1 MSSQE
6 KPVKAKRKPAQRGAT
21 KKKLLG
27 STKPRL
33 QTPTAKGKSRVDEI
47 AELAVKIGMPLL
59 PWQHYVLSDM
69 LTVDK
74 NNMFIKKSNLI
85 LVSRQSGKT
94 HLARMRILAGLFLFG
109 EKNILAMS
117 SNRNMAL
124 DTFRQVANTI
134 QDNDFLRKQVRQIR
148 YANGQESITLINGAR
163 YEIVAATSDGSRG
176 KTCDFLYIDELRDVS
191 PESFKAAVPT
201 TRARPNSQ
209 TLFTSNAG
217 DYFSES
223 LNTLREKALE
233 YPSPT
238 FGFWEYSAPI
248 QARSDIH
255 NRKYWAMANP
265 ALGYTVT
272 EEAIEES
279 IATNT
284 IEATMTETLCMW
296 IDSQSSPWTFGSI
309 EACSVSELSLPVGA
323 MTILAFDVSPSKR
336 AGSLLAAQLVNGKIG
351 VGIMETFSS
360 DVAIDELKMT
370 EAIHKWSMLYRPV
383 QIAYDKYATASI
395 AQKLEQQGHKL
406 VDVSG
411 QSFYQA
417 CGELSD
423 ALTNQRLVHSGQPEW
438 IQSMNN
444 CAAKNSDAGWRIVRR
459 KSSGDVT
466 AAISTAMLVHLFSKP
481 ISVPQIF
488 V

>member
-33 QTPTAKGKSRVDEI
+33 QTPTAKGKSRIDEVAAL
-47 AELAVKIGMPLL
+47 AEKISMPLL

-94 HLARMRILAGLFLFG
+94 HLARMRILAGLFIFG

-134 QDNDFLRKQVRQIR
+134 EDNDFLKKQVRQIR
-148 YANGQESITLINGAR
+148 YANGQESITLLNGAR
-163 YEIVAATSDGSRG
+163 YEIVAATRDGSRG
-176 KTCDFLYIDELRDVS
+176 KTADFLFVDELREVS
-191 PESFKAAVPT
+191 PEAFKAAVPT

-217 DYFSES
+217 DFFSES

-279 IATNT
+279 ISTNT
-284 IEATMTETLCMW
+284 IEATLTETLCMW
-296 IDSQSSPWTFGSI
+296 IDSQTSPWTFGAI
-309 EACSVSELSLPVGA
+309 QACSVSELLLPVGA
-323 MTILAFDVSPSKR
+323 TTILAFDVSPSKR
-336 AGSLLAAQLVNGKIG
+336 AGSLVAAQMVDGKIG

-406 VDVSG
+406 VDISG

-438 IQSMNN
+438 VSSMNN

-459 KSSGDVT
+459 KSAGDVT